1 MEKKVAIEIRH
12 INKVYQTYNREFDR
26 FREALSPFRK
36 SYHADFTALKDVNLT
51 VYRGE
56 CVGVIGTN
64 GSGKSTLLKIITGVL
79 HPTGGE
85 VELEGRISS
94 LLELGAGF
102 NPNYTGIENI
112 YLNGRIMGLTDGEIE
127 KRLPEIEKF
136 AAIGDFIRQPVRKYS
151 SGMFARLAFAVAIH
165 VDPDIL
171 IVDEALS
178 VGDVFFQNKCY
189 HKFDE
194 FRRAGKTI
202 LFVSHDLGS
211 ILKYCDRCLLLNN
224 GEQVAVGPSKEVVD
238 TYRKIMVE
246 HYQQSRQLAAADAP
260 AMPAGERKEKAAP
273 DELTWP
279 EDRVWKDGVVRN
291 PEAQEYG
298 DMLAEITDYGIMNSR
313 GDITGM
319 ILKGETF
326 TVLVRFRFHAQID
339 HPIFAF
345 TIRDRKGT
353 EVCGTNTLYEDAGI
367 ETAQRGLTGVVR
379 FTQRMTLQ
387 GGEYLLSLGLTGYL
401 DGELHAYHR
410 LYDICNLQVLSDVNK
425 VGYFDME
432 SKVAYDDVRVEE
444 NETHE

>member
-1 MEKKVAIEIRH
+1 MDKNVAIEINH

-26 FREALSPFRK
+26 FREAMSPLRR
-36 SYHADFTALKDVNLT
+36 SYHTDFTALKDVNLT
-51 VYRGE
+51 VYKGE

-64 GSGKSTLLKIITGVL
+64 GSGKSTLLKIVTGVL

-85 VELEGRISS
+85 VKLEGRVSS

-102 NPNYTGIENI
+102 NPNYTGIENV
-112 YLNGRIMGLTDGEIE
+112 YLNGRIMGFSDEEI
-127 KRLPEIEKF
+127 KQRLVEIEKF

-194 FRRAGKTI
+194 FRKAGKTI

-211 ILKYCDRCLLLNN
+211 ILKYCNRCLLLNK
-224 GEQVAVGPSKEVVD
+224 GEQVAAGPSKEVVD
-238 TYRKIMVE
+238 TYRRIMVE
-246 HYQQSRQLAAADAP
+246 HYQQSRQLAEASAAP
-260 AMPAGERKEKAAP
+260 AVSAGERKNKANP
-273 DELTWP
+273 KDLTWP
-279 EDRVWKDGVVRN
+279 ADVVWKNGIVRN

-298 DMLAEITDYGIMNSR
+298 DLLAEIIDYGVMNER

-319 ILKGETF
+319 ILKGETWS
-326 TVLVRFRFHAQID
+326 VLVRFRFNAQID

-345 TIRDRKGT
+345 TLRDKKGT
-353 EVCGTNTLYEDAGI
+353 EICGTNTLYEDAQI
-367 ETAQRGLTGVVR
+367 ETAEKGMTGVVR

-387 GGEYLLSLGLTGYL
+387 GGEYMLSLGLTGYL

-410 LYDICNLQVLSDVNK
+410 LYDICTIQVLADVIK

-432 SKVAYDDVRVEE
+432 SKVTYDDVRVED
-444 NETHE
+444 

>member
-1 MEKKVAIEIRH
+1 MEKNVAIEINH
-12 INKVYQTYNREFDR
+12 VKKVYPTYNREFDR
-26 FREALSPFRK
+26 FREALSPLRR
-36 SYHADFTALKDVNLT
+36 SYHTDFTALQDVNLT

-64 GSGKSTLLKIITGVL
+64 GSGKSTLLKIVTGVL
-79 HPTGGE
+79 HPTAGE
-85 VELEGRISS
+85 VKLEGRVSS

-112 YLNGRIMGLTDGEIE
+112 YLNGRIMGFTDAEIRN
-127 KRLPEIEKF
+127 RLPDIEKF

-151 SGMFARLAFAVAIH
+151 SGMFARLAFSVAIH

-194 FRRAGKTI
+194 FRKAGKTI

-224 GEQVAVGPSKEVVD
+224 GEQVAAGPSKEVVD
-238 TYRKIMVE
+238 TYRRIMVQ
-246 HYQQSRQLAAADAP
+246 HYQQSRQLAEQASGAPVKARRNAPEAGGLAWPADQ
-260 AMPAGERKEKAAP
+260 
-273 DELTWP
+273 
-279 EDRVWKDGVVRN
+279 VWKNGLVRN

-298 DMLAEITDYGIMNSR
+298 DMLAEITDYGVMNER
-313 GDITGM
+313 GEITGM
-319 ILKGETF
+319 IMKGETC
-326 TVLVRFRFHAQID
+326 TVLVRFRFHAEID

-345 TIRDRKGT
+345 TLRDRKGT
-353 EVCGTNTLYEDAGI
+353 EICGTNTLYEDATI
-367 ETAQRGLTGVVR
+367 ETAEKGLTGVVR

-410 LYDICNLQVLSDVNK
+410 LYDICTLQVLADVIK

-432 SKVAYDDVRVEE
+432 SKVAYDDVRVED
-444 NETHE
+444 

>member
-1 MEKKVAIEIRH
+1 MEKNVAIEINH
-12 INKVYQTYNREFDR
+12 ISKVYQTYNREFDR
-26 FREALSPFRK
+26 FREALSPLRR
-36 SYHADFTALKDVNLT
+36 SYHTDFTALKDVNLT
-51 VYRGE
+51 VYKGE

-64 GSGKSTLLKIITGVL
+64 GSGKSTLLKIVTGVL

-85 VELEGRISS
+85 VKLEGRVSS

-102 NPNYTGIENI
+102 NPNYTGIENV
-112 YLNGRIMGLTDGEIE
+112 YLNGRIMGFSDEEI
-127 KRLPEIEKF
+127 KQRLVEIEKF

-194 FRRAGKTI
+194 FRKAGKTI

-211 ILKYCDRCLLLNN
+211 ILKYCDRCLLLNR
-224 GEQVAVGPSKEVVD
+224 GEQVAAGPSKEVVD

-246 HYQQSRQLAAADAP
+246 HYQQSRQLAEASAATAVS
-260 AMPAGERKEKAAP
+260 AGERKEKADP
-273 DELTWP
+273 KDLTWP
-279 EDRVWKDGVVRN
+279 TDRIWKNGIVRN

-298 DMLAEITDYGIMNSR
+298 DMLAEIIDYGVMNER

-319 ILKGETF
+319 ILKGETY
-326 TVLVRFRFHAQID
+326 TVLVRFRFNAQID
-339 HPIFAF
+339 HPIFAV
-345 TIRDRKGT
+345 TLRDKKGT
-353 EVCGTNTLYEDAGI
+353 EICGTNTLYEDAQI
-367 ETAQRGLTGVVR
+367 ETAEKGLTGVVR

-387 GGEYLLSLGLTGYL
+387 GGEYMLSLGLTGYL

-410 LYDICNLQVLSDVNK
+410 LYDICTIQVLADVIK

-432 SKVAYDDVRVEE
+432 SKVAYDDVRVED
-444 NETHE
+444 